1 MSELQPGRTIDE
13 LKELRRLTSDE
24 NGAQRIAFTA
34 TWANARRWLEDK
46 AHELGAETKRDEA
59 GNLWMTLRG
68 DSEQSLLIGG
78 HIDSVPNGGWLDG
91 CLNTLAGLEILR
103 RIQAEGTPPLTVQ
116 LVDWADEEGARFGK
130 SLFGSSACSGNLD
143 MEEARGLKD
152 KDGVT
157 LPKALKEQGIDFEK
171 VKDCGNRLTNIGAY
185 LELHIEQGPVLLDL
199 DLPLGAVLGTF
210 GVERHAITFH
220 GQAAHSGSTPMN
232 RRKDAFLAAAKMS
245 SEVYKI
251 AGRSRMSPMS
261 NVQCPMLSDECA
273 KKTLAFGLE
282 TLDSISG
289 VCTIGS
295 CTTKPGIV
303 TSVVEEC
310 RITLDQRHLD
320 STALAKML
328 AEAKTASE
336 KFAREGNVK
345 VSWERLWQIAPR
357 QFNGELIALC
367 DEAIRETCGKSHKLP
382 SGPLHDAA
390 EVAAAG
396 VPTVMMFVQSLHG
409 ISHNKIED
417 TKEEHL
423 EMCVIAF
430 DKLTEKA
437 MAWIQ
442 KRPQHGQT
450 QTKSS

>member
-1 MSELQPGRTIDE
+1 MNSPLNPNRTITE
-13 LKELRRLTSDE
+13 LKELRSLTADE
-24 NGAQRIAFTA
+24 NGAQRVAFTPVWTKTRA
-34 TWANARRWLEDK
+34 WLRKKLEALPVEIHND
-46 AHELGAETKRDEA
+46 AA
-59 GNLWMTLRG
+59 GNTWTTLHGESDRT
-68 DSEQSLLIGG
+68 LLIGG
-78 HIDSVPNGGWLDG
+78 HMDSVPNGGWLDG
-91 CLNTLAGLEILR
+91 CLNVLAGVEILR
-103 RIQAEGTPPLTVQ
+103 RINAQYHGKPPVTVR

-143 MEEARGLKD
+143 MNESRGLVD
-152 KDGVT
+152 KDGIK
-157 LPKALKEQGIDFEK
+157 LPDALKNVGVDFEH
-171 VKDCGNRLTNIGAY
+171 VKDSGKELKNAAAY

-245 SEVYKI
+245 SEIYRI
-251 AGRSRMSPMS
+251 AERS
-261 NVQCPMLSDECA
+261 Q
-273 KKTLAFGLE
+273 G
-282 TLDSISG
+282 G

-303 TSVVEEC
+303 TSVVAEC

-320 STALAKML
+320 GPALAKML
-328 AEAKTASE
+328 QEAKDASE
-336 KFAREGNVK
+336 KFANEGNVK
-345 VSWERLWQIAPR
+345 VTWERLWQIAPR
-357 QFNGELIALC
+357 PFNDELIVLC
-367 DEAIRETCGKSHKLP
+367 DAAIRETCGKSHRLP

-390 EVAAAG
+390 EVARAG

-423 EMCVIAF
+423 ELCVTAF
-430 DKLTEKA
+430 DKLAEKT
-437 MAWIQ
+437 MKWIAS
-442 KRPQHGQT
+442 KH
-450 QTKSS
+450 

>member
-1 MSELQPGRTIDE
+1 MSTCNPRRTIAE
-13 LKELRRLTSDE
+13 LEQLRALTGDE
-24 NGAQRIAFTA
+24 NGAQRVAFTESWLKA
-34 TWANARRWLEDK
+34 RDFLRSAVADLPLEIHNDAAGSTWF
-46 AHELGAETKRDEA
+46 
-59 GNLWMTLRG
+59 TLRG
-68 DSEQSLLIGG
+68 ESEEALLIGG

-91 CLNTLAGLEILR
+91 CLNVFAGVEILR
-103 RIQAEGTPPLTVQ
+103 RIHAQYSGRPPVTVR

-143 MEEARGLKD
+143 MDEARGLVD
-152 KDGVT
+152 KQGIR
-157 LPKALKEQGIDFEK
+157 LPDALRNVGIDFER
-171 VKDCGNRLTNIGAY
+171 VKDSGKELRNAAAY
-185 LELHIEQGPVLLDL
+185 IELHIEQGPVLLDL
-199 DLPLGAVLGTF
+199 GLPLGAVLGTF

-232 RRKDAFLAAAKMS
+232 RRKDAFLAAGKMAQEIYEIAERGSGTGVPPVS
-245 SEVYKI
+245 SEI
-251 AGRSRMSPMS
+251 EARAGRP
-261 NVQCPMLSDECA
+261 CHYD
-273 KKTLAFGLE
+273 
-282 TLDSISG
+282 G

-320 STALAKML
+320 AAKLATML
-328 AEAKTASE
+328 AEAKAASE
-336 KFAREGNVK
+336 QFAKEGNVK

-357 QFNGELIALC
+357 PFHDELIALC
-367 DEAIRETCGKSHKLP
+367 DDAIRETSGQSHRLP

-390 EVAAAG
+390 EVARAG

-423 EMCVIAF
+423 ELCVTAF
-430 DKLTEKA
+430 DRLADKA
-437 MAWIQ
+437 MKWIQ
-442 KRPQHGQT
+442 SAR
-450 QTKSS
+450 

>member
-1 MSELQPGRTIDE
+1 MSTLNPKRTVAE
-13 LKELRRLTSDE
+13 LKELRQLTGDE
-24 NGAQRIAFTA
+24 NGAQRVAFTPLWVKTRA
-34 TWANARRWLEDK
+34 WLQEK
-46 AHELGAETKRDEA
+46 LAGMPLETHTDAA
-59 GNLWMTLRG
+59 GNFWATLRG
-68 DSEQSLLIGG
+68 ESEKCLLIGG
-78 HIDSVPNGGWLDG
+78 HMDSVPNGGWLDG
-91 CLNTLAGLEILR
+91 CLNVMAGVEILR
-103 RIQAEGTPPLTVQ
+103 RIHAQYNGKPPVTVR

-143 MEEARGLKD
+143 MTEARGLVD
-152 KDGVT
+152 KQGIK
-157 LPKALKEQGIDFEK
+157 LPDALKNVGIDFER
-171 VKDCGNRLTNIGAY
+171 VKDSGKELKNAAAY

-245 SEVYKI
+245 QEIYKI
-251 AGRSRMSPMS
+251 ADRSG
-261 NVQCPMLSDECA
+261 N
-273 KKTLAFGLE
+273 
-282 TLDSISG
+282 G

-320 STALAKML
+320 AAKLATML
-328 AEAKTASE
+328 HEAQAASE
-336 KFAREGNVK
+336 RFAKEGNVK
-345 VSWERLWQIAPR
+345 VSWERIWQIAPR
-357 QFNGELIALC
+357 PFNDDLIAMC
-367 DEAIRETCGKSHKLP
+367 DESIRETCGKVHRLP

-423 EMCVIAF
+423 EMCVTAF
-430 DKLTEKA
+430 DKLAEKA
-437 MAWIQ
+437 MGWLQ
-442 KRPQHGQT
+442 VNNC
-450 QTKSS
+450 